1 MKKAMLFF
9 AALLFSVSA
18 HAAVLDL
25 TTFDNDVANNTT
37 NLAIVNNPT
46 GAFSFNA
53 VNTTGSFSMGHVV
66 VAAVDTMA
74 KIEWSFNQSADLIT
88 AQISKGGDF
97 LMVETITGA
106 GTVFTMMLLAGQTY
120 FFDIIGEAKAG
131 MTLTLGIT
139 AVPLPAAVWLLAPA
153 LLGFFGMRRRAM
165 KVAAA

>member
-25 TTFDNDVANNTT
+25 TTFSNDVSTNTT
-37 NLAIVNNPT
+37 NVGLVNQPT
-46 GAFSFNA
+46 GAFSFNQ
-53 VNTTGSFSMGHVV
+53 VNSTGAFQMGHIV
-66 VAAVDTMA
+66 VAAVDTVA
-74 KIEWSFNQSADLIT
+74 KIQWTFNQSSDLIT
-88 AQISKGGDF
+88 AQISKGGSF
-97 LMVETITGA
+97 VMVETITGL
-106 GTVFTMMLLAGQTY
+106 GTTFNFLLLAGQTY
-120 FFDIIGEAKAG
+120 FFDIIGEAKSG
-131 MTLTLGIT
+131 MTMTLGIT